1 MPPDA
6 GRRLQVMLNVAPVV
20 MYGLDMSRGMACGA
34 EGGETVAG
42 SQGRSAKSVV
52 PLVPVRMVEVGLVE
66 GLEIGISNCHGVRGK
81 IQRGDKYTL

>member
-20 MYGLDMSRGMACGA
+20 MYGLGMLRGIACGA

-52 PLVPVRMVEVGLVE
+52 TLVPVRMVEVGLAE
-66 GLEIGISNCHGVRGK
+66 GLEIGVSNHHVV
-81 IQRGDKYTL
+81 